1 LAPIELFPPG
11 NRVSN
16 KRFQEVKMSPLLVV
30 CLAVGSLLAGLGL
43 YDLQTWLE
51 RWDQR
56 RHADD

>member
-1 LAPIELFPPG
+1 
-11 NRVSN
+11 
-16 KRFQEVKMSPLLVV
+16 MSPFLAV
-30 CLAVGSLLAGLGL
+30 CLFLGTPLAGLGL